1 MNRLS
6 RSRTQ
11 ARSGF
16 GEERT
21 ALQVTPVERVALQL
35 LADGRGTIEIANRL
49 RLRECEID
57 ARLVSLFA
65 RLGASNGTEALA
77 VAHARGLV
85 VIDVDQRA
93 SL

>member
-1 MNRLS
+1 M
-6 RSRTQ
+6 
-11 ARSGF
+11 
-16 GEERT
+16 
-21 ALQVTPVERVALQL
+21 TPVERVALQL

-57 ARLVSLFA
+57 AHLVSLFA